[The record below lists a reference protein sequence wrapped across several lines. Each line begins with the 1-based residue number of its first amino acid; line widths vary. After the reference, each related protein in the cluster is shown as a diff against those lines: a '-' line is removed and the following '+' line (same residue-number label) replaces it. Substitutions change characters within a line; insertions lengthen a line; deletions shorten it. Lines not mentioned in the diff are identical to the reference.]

1 MNCNTPD
8 IQLHVLPHFIEIDD
22 NKKPKHMVPLHLSL
36 KCIEI
41 KEIILDMA
49 VVCQIQSCA

>member
-36 KCIEI
+36 NCIEI

-49 VVCQIQSCA
+49 VVYQIQSCA